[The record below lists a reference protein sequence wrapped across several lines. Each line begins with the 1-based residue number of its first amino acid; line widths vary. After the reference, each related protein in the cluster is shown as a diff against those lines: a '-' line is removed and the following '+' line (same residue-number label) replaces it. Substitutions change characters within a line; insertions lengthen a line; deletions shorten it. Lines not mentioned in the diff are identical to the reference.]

1 MKRLYNILPH
11 FIQNL
16 LISLYNILAYKKR
29 YGGNYSKYF
38 KGINQNYTLSK
49 FELEKIQQQRFSL
62 TIEEAMKHS
71 SFYQKQY
78 SKIENP
84 NDIKNI
90 TQLPILSKEMLR
102 QNIEQ
107 IKTID
112 KRKGILSKTGGT
124 TGKAIEVIFTLD
136 NIQERYAFLDNF
148 RSQYGYVLGKRTAW
162 FSGKALLSKTDTQ
175 KKRFWKTDYWF
186 KVRYYSTFHIKT
198 PYLKYYLEN
207 LIQFK
212 PEYIIGF
219 PSSIL
224 EIAKYGIQNGYH
236 FPPDT
241 IKAIF
246 PTAETITEEIRNCL
260 EVFFKTVVYNQ
271 YASSEGAPFIF
282 ECSKNN
288 LHLEM
293 QSGVY
298 EVLDQNNNPTKS
310 GKLIVTSF
318 TTKGT
323 PLIRYDIG
331 DDIELSD
338 NICTCGNNNP
348 IVKTILGR
356 TDDYVYSKENGKI
369 NLGNISNTLK
379 ETKGI
384 IQFQVI
390 QNYPES
396 ILIKLIIDSRLY
408 NSSIEKIFV
417 QNWRDRVGNEIHI
430 ELEYVSEIPNETSGK
445 YRMVKNNIK
454 HLIDV

>member
-162 FSGKALLSKTDTQ
+162 FSGKALLSKTDTK

>member
-162 FSGKALLSKTDTQ
+162 FSGKALLSKTDTK

-430 ELEYVSEIPNETSGK
+430 ELEYVSEIPNEISGK